1 MINYKY
7 ADLFNGD
14 SVDKQL
20 IITTDDG
27 TVTITNKEIHSEQFE
42 LNESICSDS
51 TLRYGSCEASS
62 LKMRIANVFTSLK
75 GKWLTV
81 KCVLNGHDAE
91 PFVFGRYKVDSGKP
105 AADKRY
111 CDIVAYDAMYDIL
124 TADVAE
130 WYNSLTFPM
139 TLRAFRNAL
148 ILHFGLEE
156 VEISLPN
163 DEMTVERT
171 IEPSEISGKDVITA
185 ICEINACFGHI
196 GRSGKFEYVVLKE
209 LTKGLYPSNTLYPAN
224 DLFPRQENVTRIKSG
239 KYIKATYE
247 DYVVQKI
254 DKVQIRQEKNDIGG
268 SSGSGNNAYII
279 EDNFLVYGKTTD
291 ELNGIAAKFLSAAGV
306 VIYRPSSV
314 NAIGNPCLE
323 VGDPIKVSTKYQNIE
338 TYILSRTLK
347 GIQGIKDTYSA
358 KGSEYSGN
366 NVNSVQRSIIQLK
379 AKTNV
384 LIRTVEETRL
394 EMADIEEGLTNTIS
408 VTAKELR
415 VELADTKNGLES
427 VISQTAAQIRLEVAD
442 IESNLSSSISQTATQ
457 IRSEVTDANNGLQSQ
472 ITQNAKGLSA
482 EIERAEDAEYKLST
496 KIEANA
502 EGVSAEVRRA
512 TEAEGKLQSSYNQLA
527 DEIVL
532 KVDANGNLVTVS
544 LSADASTGSSF
555 TLSADNIDLRGKT
568 INLTSDD
575 ISIESTNFS
584 VDADGNV
591 RAVNGE
597 FSGTITC
604 GVGSSVGGFETDNNS
619 LFKGSWGSSTPD
631 VFMCTGSIR
640 SYTLGGH
647 TSSGWV
653 FGAGSDFGVLDD
665 GSVYCSN
672 LNASGGTIGGLTIG
686 EVALIAGDAYIN
698 YSGNARFKTLN
709 VDEGSV
715 FEGEVR
721 AYEIYITS
729 SQDFYEGWS
738 VTSCLA
744 DIYDK
749 LSKIN
754 AKVGAY

>member
-27 TVTITNKEIHSEQFE
+27 NVTITNKEIHSEQFE

-81 KCVLNGHDAE
+81 KCVLNGHDDE
-91 PFVFGRYKVDSGKP
+91 PFVFGRYKVDSDKP
-105 AADKRY
+105 TADKRY
-111 CDIVAYDAMYDIL
+111 RDIVAYDAMYDIL
-124 TADVAE
+124 TANVAE

-139 TLRAFRNAL
+139 PLKAFRNAL
-148 ILHFGLEE
+148 ISHFDLEE

-171 IEPSEISGKDVITA
+171 IEPSEISGRDVLTA
-185 ICEINACFGHI
+185 ICELNACFGHI
-196 GRSGKFEYVVLKE
+196 GRSGKFQYVVLKE
-209 LTKGLYPSNTLYPAN
+209 ITKGLYPSNTLYPAN
-224 DLFPRQENVTRIKSG
+224 DLFPHDTNATRLKSG

-247 DYVVQKI
+247 DYLVREI
-254 DKVQIRQEKNDIGG
+254 DKVQIRQEENDIGG
-268 SSGSGNNAYII
+268 ESGSGENAYII

-291 ELNGIAAKFLSAAGV
+291 ELNGIAAKFLSAAGI

-347 GIQGIKDTYSA
+347 GIQGMKDTYSA

-379 AKTNV
+379 GKTNV

-394 EMADIEEGLTNTIS
+394 EMADIESGLSNRIS
-408 VTAKELR
+408 
-415 VELADTKNGLES
+415 
-427 VISQTAAQIRLEVAD
+427 
-442 IESNLSSSISQTATQ
+442 
-457 IRSEVTDANNGLQSQ
+457 
-472 ITQNAKGLSA
+472 ITAKGLDA
-482 EIERAEDAEYKLST
+482 EIIRAAEAEGVLQSNINVTAEGLSVEITRATNAENSLST
-496 KIEANA
+496 RISATAEGLEAEITRAAEAEGELSSNIEVNA
-502 EGVSAEVRRA
+502 EGILAEVRRA
-512 TEAEGKLQSSYNQLA
+512 TEAEGVLQSSYNQLA

-555 TLSADNIDLRGKT
+555 TVSADNIDLSGKT
-568 INLTSDD
+568 INLTSED
-575 ISIESTNFS
+575 IAIESTNFS

-619 LFKGSWGSSTPD
+619 LFKGSWGSTTPD
-631 VFMCTGSIR
+631 VFMCTGSVR
-640 SYTLGGH
+640 TYTLGGH

-709 VDEGSV
+709 VDKGST